1 MMRFGFISEQDKV
14 LVPAGHWCMAWK
26 EGHKFPVAPS
36 GQWERSE
43 GVESCNRQQIQI
55 FSLKT

>member
-14 LVPAGHWCMAWK
+14 LVPDGHWCMAWK

-36 GQWERSE
+36 GQWEGSE
-43 GVESCNRQQIQI
+43 GVEE
-55 FSLKT
+55 L